1 MKLFMLK
8 SIGIAALMFIS
19 VLAGMQLANDGIH
32 RMKGYDDPNFQKTIT
47 INDKGNDFHASVL
60 GNQMTSYDIETKKK
74 KLEEMNAFNLFSSMG
89 KKMSDGISG
98 ASKKLVESIS
108 K

>member
-8 SIGIAALMFIS
+8 SVGIAALMFIS
-19 VLAGMQLANDGIH
+19 VLAGMQLANGGIH
-32 RMKGYDDPNFQKTIT
+32 KMKGYDDPNFQKTVA
-47 INDKGNDFHASVL
+47 INDKGNDLHASLL
-60 GNQMTSYDIETKKK
+60 GNQITSHDIEAKKK

-89 KKMSDGISG
+89 KKMSDGISS